1 MPRRRQNSESTNPV
15 EERTPQVQSDTT
27 PEENTVESGGSE
39 ERVQEEAADGVG
51 TEEPAAAEQTVEEE
65 APAQTAGEETSAQVS
80 EEEPSGAVQEEEV
93 MNTEELLQRPL
104 PVLEVRIH
112 EQYFQDDI
120 LATADVRIGDICT
133 IRNVKVREGDYG
145 PEVVMPRT
153 KLPETGRFK
162 DACYFDS
169 LEAKTQFDAAVMK
182 AYQQV
187 MEPITN
193 APDHESRYEDMD
205 EEDMDYDEMGE
216 IHGGM
221 GGMNF

>member
-1 MPRRRQNSESTNPV
+1 VVVQKNVCRRKQPMEWEPRNRLPQNRRWRKRLPRRQPGRRLRHRYQKRNLPG
-15 EERTPQVQSDTT
+15 RFQ
-27 PEENTVESGGSE
+27 G
-39 ERVQEEAADGVG
+39 
-51 TEEPAAAEQTVEEE
+51 
-65 APAQTAGEETSAQVS
+65 
-80 EEEPSGAVQEEEV
+80 
-93 MNTEELLQRPL
+93 PL

>member
-1 MPRRRQNSESTNPV
+1 
-15 EERTPQVQSDTT
+15 
-27 PEENTVESGGSE
+27 
-39 ERVQEEAADGVG
+39 
-51 TEEPAAAEQTVEEE
+51 
-65 APAQTAGEETSAQVS
+65 
-80 EEEPSGAVQEEEV
+80 
-93 MNTEELLQRPL
+93 
-104 PVLEVRIH
+104 
-112 EQYFQDDI
+112 
-120 LATADVRIGDICT
+120 
-133 IRNVKVREGDYG
+133 
-145 PEVVMPRT
+145 MPRT

>member
-93 MNTEELLQRPL
+93 MNTEELLQGPL
-104 PVLEVRIH
+104 PVLEVRI
-112 EQYFQDDI
+112 QDDI